1 MVADICA
8 CNVSD
13 SVALLQ
19 FLRAKSSK
27 ELLSINQVKR
37 EGRVWG
43 QCCPL
48 NGVVDKSCH
57 SLIYFD
63 LGLGQMAVGD
73 S

>member
-19 FLRAKSSK
+19 CLWAKSSK

-43 QCCPL
+43 QCYPL
-48 NGVVDKSCH
+48 NGVVDKSYH

-63 LGLGQMAVGD
+63 LGLGQMGFGD